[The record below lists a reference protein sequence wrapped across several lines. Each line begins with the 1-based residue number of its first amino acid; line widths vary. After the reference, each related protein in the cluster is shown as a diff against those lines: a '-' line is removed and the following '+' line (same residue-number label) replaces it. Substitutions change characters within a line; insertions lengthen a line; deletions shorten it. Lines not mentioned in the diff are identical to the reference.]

1 MEAFARLLYQ
11 EIGLDPASI
20 GMPAIERAVRLRL
33 AACRESSTDAYL
45 QRLRNDR
52 EEVQALVESVVVSET
67 WFFRD
72 PKAFGVIA
80 ERFRQATGKLFFL
93 CLPCSTGEEP
103 YSLAM
108 TLLDAGIP
116 AERFHIDAV
125 DVSDR
130 VLAHARTG
138 IYGRNSF
145 RGRDLAFRDR
155 HFIARQAGWAIAPA
169 IRKLVHFHRGNL
181 LDDTAVPHGRT
192 YDAIFCRNLLIYFD
206 VATQKRAISELDRH
220 LTSQGLLCVGP
231 AETGLLAAHDFT
243 HTRISLAFAF
253 TKGKTAPVAKPVAS
267 TSAKKR
273 VAPHPA
279 PAKSRP
285 APRAVTPPTP
295 PAPSTPLPD
304 LNEALRLADEGQLD
318 RVAAICHDYLR
329 IAGASAQAYYLLGL
343 VSDTA
348 KREEEAAAHYRRA
361 LYLDPQHHDTLLHY
375 SLLVSR
381 RGDTAAAQALR
392 RRAKR
397 STEATAP

>member
-33 AACRESSTDAYL
+33 AACNESNTEAYL
-45 QRLRNDR
+45 QRLRTNR

-72 PKAFGVIA
+72 PKAFGVVTESA
-80 ERFRQATGKLFFL
+80 RQAGGKLSFL

-116 AERFHIDAV
+116 PERFHIDGV

-130 VLAHARTG
+130 VLAHARAG

-155 HFIARQAGWAIAPA
+155 HFISKHGGWAIAPA
-169 IRKLVHFHRGNL
+169 VRKLVHFHRGNL
-181 LDDTAVPHGRT
+181 LDETAVPSGCI

-206 VATQKRAISELDRH
+206 VATQKRAISELNRH
-220 LTSQGLLCVGP
+220 LSPQGLLCVGP
-231 AETGLLAAHDFT
+231 AETGVLAATDYT

-253 TKGKTAPVAKPVAS
+253 RKGKAATTPKPVAPS
-267 TSAKKR
+267 PTKKR
-273 VAPHPA
+273 L
-279 PAKSRP
+279 
-285 APRAVTPPTP
+285 TPPPALAKPRPTRKIASP
-295 PAPSTPLPD
+295 PAPSTPATPLPD
-304 LNEALRLADEGQLD
+304 LSEALRLADEGQLE

-329 IAGASAQAYYLLGL
+329 LAGASAQAYYLLGL
-343 VSDTA
+343 VNDTA

-375 SLLVSR
+375 ALLVSR

-397 STEATAP
+397 SLEAATP